1 MKKSYKMPNME
12 HRFKLQA
19 IGEETGM
26 NWVGDFLYRRP
37 TLQERA
43 LIDVMRAR
51 LNGDLRTV
59 DVDTQAYNEAISH
72 LRFTLK
78 EYPDWWK
85 DADFGA
91 SLYDGNL
98 LIEIYNKCL
107 EFEAE
112 WRKKVFGGEGD
123 RVESGNEN
131 QISTD
136 FTEQ

>member
-1 MKKSYKMPNME
+1 MKKNYKLPNME
-12 HRFKLQA
+12 YRFKIQVV
-19 IGEETGM
+19 GEESKLP
-26 NWVGDFLYRRP
+26 WVGDFLYRRP

-59 DVDTQAYNEAISH
+59 DPDTQAYNEAIAH

-91 SLYDGNL
+91 SLYDGNVL
-98 LIEIYNKCL
+98 LEIYSKCL
-107 EFEAE
+107 EFEAD
-112 WRKKVFGGEGD
+112 WRTKTFGGDEKA
-123 RVESGNEN
+123 VESGNED
-131 QISTD
+131 QIPTSPA
-136 FTEQ
+136 QS